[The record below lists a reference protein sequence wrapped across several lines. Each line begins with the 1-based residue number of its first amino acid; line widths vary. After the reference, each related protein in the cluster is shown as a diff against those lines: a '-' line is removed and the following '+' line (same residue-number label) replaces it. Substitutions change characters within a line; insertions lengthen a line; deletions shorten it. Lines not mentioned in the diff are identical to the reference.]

1 MGAEG
6 QSLKMEVNGLWSEK
20 CQTLRLAALSLPGTS
35 CWTSMIW
42 RCRRDGS
49 SELLSC
55 HSFKGLTGPEER
67 RGGFVHTL
75 CPILGIPV
83 C

>member
-1 MGAEG
+1 MSNVATGSVVTARNF
-6 QSLKMEVNGLWSEK
+6 LLDLNDMEMQKG
-20 CQTLRLAALSLPGTS
+20 
-35 CWTSMIW
+35 
-42 RCRRDGS
+42 GS

-67 RGGFVHTL
+67 RGGSVHTL